1 MMVQNLWQLLMCLIM
16 DKIKLK
22 SGREIDIKDISLD
35 ERDEMLDSVEY
46 TYDDKGNVSGVKMMH
61 STITKWLR
69 FGLNGKADDAYI
81 LGLSFEERT
90 EIFLA
95 MQEKLLTGEGN
106 ASSSK

>member
-1 MMVQNLWQLLMCLIM
+1 M

-22 SGREIDIKDISLD
+22 TGREIDIKDISLD

-46 TYDDKGNVSGVKMMH
+46 VYDDKGNVSGVKMMH

-69 FGLNGKADDAYI
+69 FGLNCKADDTYI
-81 LGLSFEERT
+81 LGLTFEERT
-90 EIFLA
+90 EIFLK
-95 MQEKLLTGEGN
+95 MQENLLTGGGN

>member
-1 MMVQNLWQLLMCLIM
+1 M

-22 SGREIDIKDISLD
+22 TGREVGIKDISLD

-46 TYDDKGNVSGVKMMH
+46 VYDDKGNVSGVKMMH

-69 FGLNGKADDAYI
+69 FGLNGKADDKYI
-81 LGLSFEERT
+81 LGLTFDERT
-90 EIFLA
+90 EIFLK
-95 MQEKLLTGEGN
+95 MQEKLLTGEGT

>member
-1 MMVQNLWQLLMCLIM
+1 MNKL
-16 DKIKLK
+16 KLK
-22 SGREIDIKDISLD
+22 SGREIGIKEISLD

-46 TYDDKGNVSGVKMMH
+46 IYDNKGVVSGVKMMH
-61 STITKWLR
+61 STITKWIR
-69 FGLNGKADDAYI
+69 FGLNGKADDDYI

>member
-1 MMVQNLWQLLMCLIM
+1 M
-16 DKIKLK
+16 DKLKLK
-22 SGREIDIKDISLD
+22 SGREIDIKEISLD

-46 TYDDKGNVSGVKMMH
+46 TYDDKGKVSGVDITQ
-61 STITKWLR
+61 SFITKCLR
-69 FGLNGKADDAYI
+69 FGLNGKADDKYI

-90 EIFLA
+90 EIFLH